1 MFDYCYLYAWRNVHR
16 AGEMS
21 APPAFAAAAPD
32 WIDQLPVG
40 GVSDEAVR
48 NFKFGSRVASR
59 FGLLT
64 VGGDLCRLSGL

>member
-1 MFDYCYLYAWRNVHR
+1 
-16 AGEMS
+16 MS